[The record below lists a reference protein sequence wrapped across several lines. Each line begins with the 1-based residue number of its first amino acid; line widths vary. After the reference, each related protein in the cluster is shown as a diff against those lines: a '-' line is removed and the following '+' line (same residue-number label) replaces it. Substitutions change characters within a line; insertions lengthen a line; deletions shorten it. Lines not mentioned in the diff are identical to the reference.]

1 MADSDDP
8 EIGAVSH
15 TDSTQPRILTSLSA
29 RLLILTIFFV
39 MLAEFLIWAP
49 SVSRFRKTY
58 LEEHLVRAH
67 LATLTLD
74 ALPDSAIDKHLKDVL
89 LNHTQAYG
97 IVLNGPQRRVLM
109 VSRDMP
115 PTVDLTVDL
124 RQGAFPGWILD
135 AVKTMTMDNNRIL
148 RVIGMSPQSPEV
160 TVEVIMDEAPMR
172 RAMLAYSARI
182 LNLSLVISFFT
193 AGLVYLSLRW
203 LMVLP
208 MQRIAANIQS
218 FRQAPEDA
226 TREIRASNRRDEI
239 GVTERELAKMQ
250 DELRQALQQKT
261 RLATLGAAVAKV
273 NHDLRN
279 SLATA
284 VLAFDKLANIDDPE
298 VKRVLPRLYNAVDRA
313 VNLCSQTLNFT
324 SEGALRL
331 SPSRFHLQELIAEAA
346 SAFRDADNLGRNI
359 RIDNRVPFECDLIGD
374 RNQLFRVF
382 ENLIKNAREAGA
394 TAVAVSVVEGDGKL
408 TITVVDDGPGFD
420 DRARVKLFEP
430 FAGSFKEGGAGLGM
444 VIARDIVKA
453 HGGDIEL
460 CDDESASGARFEI
473 TLLQRDA

>member
-1 MADSDDP
+1 MDP
-8 EIGAVSH
+8 APE
-15 TDSTQPRILTSLSA
+15 TQNSTQPRVLTSLSA
-29 RLLILTIFFV
+29 RLLILTISFV

-58 LEEHLVRAH
+58 LEEHVVRAH
-67 LATLTLD
+67 LATLALD
-74 ALPDSAIDKHLKDVL
+74 AMPDSAVNRNLSDVL
-89 LNHTQAYG
+89 LTHTLAYG
-97 IVLNGPQRRVLM
+97 IVLNGPKRRVLM
-109 VSRDMP
+109 LSREMP
-115 PTVDLTVDL
+115 PAVDLTVDL
-124 RQGAFPGWILD
+124 RKGAFPSWIFD
-135 AVKTMTMDNNRIL
+135 AVETMTMDDNRIL

-172 RAMLAYSARI
+172 EAMLAYSQRI

-226 TREIRASNRRDEI
+226 TREIRPSDRRDEI

-284 VLAFDKLANIDDPE
+284 VLAFDRLANIDDPE

-346 SAFRDADNLGRNI
+346 SAFRDADDQGRTI
-359 RIDNRVPFECDLIGD
+359 RIDNRIPFECDLIGD
-374 RNQLFRVF
+374 RTQVFRVF

-394 TAVAVSVVEGDGKL
+394 DTVTISVQEGSDKL
-408 TITVVDDGPGFD
+408 AIAIIDDGSGFD
-420 DRARVKLFEP
+420 DRARAKLFEP
-430 FAGSFKEGGAGLGM
+430 FAGSFKEGGAGLGL

-460 CDDESASGARFEI
+460 CEDGSSGARFEI
-473 TLLQRDA
+473 TLPRRDA